1 MYHFTDGILG
11 CLPCLV
17 SGLDEEEAYHLV
29 LLAGGD
35 DGEALVLAENALSG
49 AQRFQWHTAMGAGA
63 STKGVR
69 KVVVALSRM
78 SALGTDVR
86 AVRSLDC
93 IMLEAMA
100 ESVCLLLGGQSR

>member
-1 MYHFTDGILG
+1 
-11 CLPCLV
+11 LPCLV

-35 DGEALVLAENALSG
+35 NGEVFILAENALSG
-49 AQRFQWHTAMGAGA
+49 AQRFQLHTAMGAGA
-63 STKGVR
+63 SAKGVR
-69 KVVVALSRM
+69 KVVVALPRM

-93 IMLEAMA
+93 VVFEAMT
-100 ESVCLLLGGQSR
+100 ESVCLLCGGQSW